1 MPEEGK
7 AGADVN
13 RPSQAA
19 VADALDRAL
28 SRLLA
33 KDAHL
38 LRVDANERSIT
49 HRLAMYLQ
57 ELFPR
62 WSVDCEYNRN
72 FDDPKRLDVL
82 TDDGKTSADDTEG
95 TTVFPDIIVHRRNT
109 DDNLLVVEVKKTTSM
124 RGDGRD
130 MEKLNGFRAQLR
142 YGYAAFV
149 KLRTGTDDIGV
160 DQLDWV
166 I

>member
-1 MPEEGK
+1 MKTAAET
-7 AGADVN
+7 D
-13 RPSQAA
+13 RPSRDMIA
-19 VADALDRAL
+19 VALDRAVA
-28 SRLLA
+28 RLLA
-33 KDAHL
+33 RDAHL

-57 ELFPR
+57 EAFPA
-62 WSVDCEYNRN
+62 WDVDCEYNRN
-72 FDDPKRLDVL
+72 FDDPKRLDVM
-82 TDDGKTSADDTEG
+82 TDDGKAGADDTQG

-109 DDNLLVVEVKKTTSM
+109 NDNLLVIEVKKSTST

-130 MEKLNGFRAQLR
+130 AEKLNGFRGQLR
-142 YGYAAFV
+142 YGHAAFL

-160 DQLDWV
+160 DRLDWA